1 MQKSG
6 AKSNAKVLSNK
17 PDTMHGILICKSCG
31 HSIYLGNWVKLDI
44 QCCKCGTKIRGGDKD
59 G

>member
-6 AKSNAKVLSNK
+6 AKNNAKDSTTKDHTTLV
-17 PDTMHGILICKSCG
+17 CKCG
-31 HSIYLGNWVKLDI
+31 HSIYLGKWVKLDI
-44 QCCKCGTKIRGGDKD
+44 QCRECGIKIKTSGGDKD